1 MVFYVCH
8 ELDKAKTPNNL
19 PFCQYESR
27 TKHLYSQLQTA
38 TRKASWNPAGVEPV
52 HWKQADIDPG
62 SLKWAK
68 IGEYISSELMVRIKQ
83 NRVYGVE
90 TPLPRSFLGGVA
102 QNLEIISKNFQFNT
116 RRTRILMGFIISTM
130 FLLGVNRKSHGQN
143 SGTLSKFWK

>member
-1 MVFYVCH
+1 MYVTNWFARDSYTDRMVFYVCH
-8 ELDKAKTPNNL
+8 ELDKAKTPNNF

-27 TKHLYSQLQTA
+27 TKHLYSQLQIA

-102 QNLEIISKNFQFNT
+102 QTLEIISKT
-116 RRTRILMGFIISTM
+116 LTTY
-130 FLLGVNRKSHGQN
+130 QN
-143 SGTLSKFWK
+143 SAHEIYDYYQVRTWY